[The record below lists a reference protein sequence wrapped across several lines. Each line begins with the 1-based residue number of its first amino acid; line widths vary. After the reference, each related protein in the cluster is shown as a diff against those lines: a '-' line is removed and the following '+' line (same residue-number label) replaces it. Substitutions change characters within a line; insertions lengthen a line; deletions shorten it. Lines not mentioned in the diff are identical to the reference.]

1 MARDDETM
9 MRNAL
14 DAVDRGRRLAMIGVV
29 ALLVATVFA
38 LYTLFHVVGGPP
50 EGEAVTLKAVF
61 ATAVSGML
69 LIASCTALVMMHA
82 TRLTKSILRALELTK
97 PK

>member
-1 MARDDETM
+1 MAHDEEM
-9 MRNAL
+9 MLRNAL

-38 LYTLFHVVGGPP
+38 LYTSFHVVGGPP
-50 EGEAVTLKAVF
+50 TGGDVTLKAVF

-69 LIASCTALVMMHA
+69 LIASCTALVMMHV
-82 TRLTKSILRALELTK
+82 TRMTKSILRALDR
-97 PK
+97 PNAR